1 MSEAEI
7 AQVVRLLSV
16 AIIPILFGIALHEAA
31 HGWAAARFGDRTAEL
46 LGRVTANPLKHIDPV
61 GTVLVP
67 LLLAFTTG
75 TPFGWAKPVPVNARN
90 LRDPK
95 RHMIFVAAAGPAAN
109 ILMGAGWAVVFAVAY
124 YAGSG
129 WGGPRQFLLNMGQFG
144 IQFNALLAVFNL
156 LPIPPLDGGRV
167 LRGVV
172 PESFGRTLD
181 RVEPW
186 GLILVMGL
194 LVVGVL
200 GRVVWPVAQWLA
212 DLLFSLTGA

>member
-16 AIIPILFGIALHEAA
+16 AIIPVLFGIALHEAA
-31 HGWAAARFGDRTAEL
+31 HGWVAARFGDRTAEL

-95 RHMIFVAAAGPAAN
+95 RHMIVVAAAGPAAN
-109 ILMGAGWAVVFAVAY
+109 ILMGAAWAAVFAVAY

-129 WGGPRQFLLNMGQFG
+129 WGGLRQFLLNMGQFG

-167 LRGVV
+167 VRGLV
-172 PESFGRTLD
+172 PESIGRTLD

-212 DLLFSLTGA
+212 DFLFSLTGA